1 MMKGMTGFGRTE
13 VNSGQGEL
21 VVEIKSLNH
30 RFFELKTNLPP
41 SLGDIEIKA
50 RELLRKEIQRGS
62 VYLSISCEN
71 KEVKIDQELI
81 TDYIEKVR
89 SLKDSL
95 DLAGEI
101 DVSFLMRLPGAV
113 SLGSSAREKIKW
125 CLLKEMIEKALGRL
139 VVVREREGR
148 LIQQDITCRL
158 TTINRNREKI
168 KKRLP
173 LRAKNYRERLIKK
186 IKGFAKDEERLQLEI
201 SLFTDRSDVSE
212 EMTRLGE
219 LLRELRRLIS
229 SSRPVGRKLEFM
241 LQEMGREANTITA
254 KASDLPISKAVI
266 SIKNELEKIK
276 EQVLNVE

>member
-1 MMKGMTGFGRTE
+1 MKGMTGFGRAE
-13 VNSGQGEL
+13 ANSDQGEL
-21 VVEIKSLNH
+21 VVELKSLNH

-50 RELLRKEIQRGS
+50 KELLRKEIQRGAI
-62 VYLSISCEN
+62 YLSISCEN

-113 SLGSSAREKIKW
+113 SLGNSAREKIKW
-125 CLLKEMIEKALGRL
+125 CLLKEMIEEALERL

-148 LIQQDITCRL
+148 LIQQDITRRL
-158 TTINRNREKI
+158 ATINRNREKI
-168 KKRLP
+168 KERLP
-173 LRAKNYRERLIKK
+173 LRAKKYRERLIKK
-186 IKGFAKDEERLQLEI
+186 VKGIAKDEERLQLEI

-212 EMTRLGE
+212 EMTRLGG

-229 SSRPVGRKLEFM
+229 SSRPVGRKLEFV

-254 KASDLPISKAVI
+254 KASDLAISKAVI

>member
-1 MMKGMTGFGRTE
+1 MKGMTGFGRAE
-13 VNSGQGEL
+13 ADSDQGRL

-50 RELLRKEIQRGS
+50 KDLLRKEMQRGS
-62 VYLSISCEN
+62 VYLSINCEN

-81 TDYIEKVR
+81 TDYINKVR

-95 DLAGEI
+95 ELAGEI
-101 DVSFLMRLPGAV
+101 DVSFLTQLPGAV
-113 SLGSSAREKIKW
+113 SLGNSRREKIKW
-125 CLLKEMIEKALGRL
+125 NLLKEVIEKALKRL

-148 LIQQDITCRL
+148 LITQDITRRL
-158 TTINRNREKI
+158 TIISRNREKI
-168 KKRLP
+168 KERLP
-173 LRAKNYRERLIKK
+173 LRIKNYRQRLIKK
-186 IKGFAKDEERLQLEI
+186 IKGIAKDEERLQLEV

-212 EMTRLGE
+212 EMTRLSG
-219 LLRELRRLIS
+219 LLYELRRILR
-229 SSRPVGRKLEFM
+229 SSRPVGRKLEFV

-254 KASDLPISKAVI
+254 KANDLPISKAVI